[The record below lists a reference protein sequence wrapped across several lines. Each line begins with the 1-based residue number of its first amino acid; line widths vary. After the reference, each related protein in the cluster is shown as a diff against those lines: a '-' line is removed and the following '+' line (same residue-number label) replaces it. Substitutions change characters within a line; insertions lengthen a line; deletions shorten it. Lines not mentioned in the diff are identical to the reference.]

1 MHSRGTEVHSSLELS
16 ESLLLL
22 FKRHPYPCSPASL
35 VPRQLLHKLRSG
47 IRASQ
52 SIHTPL
58 PLPQTEPDGPSFQP
72 APTSQSKPTAGERL
86 SCPLGAGSSCKG
98 SGRGQAALSA
108 SGFIPEARLTE
119 EDRREETQR
128 LASLVHVPGPCK
140 CQALSCLRG
149 DLKTLRMEASGQA
162 LWESG
167 CSKTAWAQTL
177 APGVSPVSAFLF

>member
-1 MHSRGTEVHSSLELS
+1 MHSQGTEVHSSLGLS
-16 ESLLLL
+16 ASLLLS
-22 FKRHPYPCSPASL
+22 FKRQPYRHSPSCL
-35 VPRQLLHKLRSG
+35 VPRQLLHKLPSG
-47 IRASQ
+47 IRTSQ
-52 SIHTPL
+52 NIHTPL
-58 PLPQTEPDGPSFQP
+58 PLPETEPDGPNFQP

-128 LASLVHVPGPCK
+128 LAGPVHAPDPCK

-149 DLKTLRMEASGQA
+149 DLKTLGMEASGQA
-162 LWESG
+162 PWKSG